1 MAVDL
6 SLIIPGIIIGI
17 IAGAV
22 DLFFMIKDESGA
34 ANQVIG
40 HGLGAFVPLMI
51 AGVFSMHLEWLMSMS
66 FAQGNI
72 LSNAIVMRGAL
83 ILVVVIVTFTKSKL
97 FKGARGVGTH
107 ESFLHTLIVGAI
119 VGLAPYL
126 WLVIGPAL
134 PAWMNGSGAS

>member
-1 MAVDL
+1 MALDL
-6 SLIIPGIIIGI
+6 SLVIPGLIIGI

-40 HGLGAFVPLMI
+40 HGFGAFVPLI
-51 AGVFSMHLEWLMSMS
+51 VAGIFSMHLEWLMSMS

-72 LSNAIVMRGAL
+72 LSNEIVMRIAL
-83 ILVVVIVTFTKSKL
+83 VLVVAIVTFSKSKL

-107 ESFLHTLIVGAI
+107 ESFLHTLLVGAI

-126 WLVIGPAL
+126 WMLIAPVL
-134 PAWMNGSGAS
+134 PVWMSGSSTS